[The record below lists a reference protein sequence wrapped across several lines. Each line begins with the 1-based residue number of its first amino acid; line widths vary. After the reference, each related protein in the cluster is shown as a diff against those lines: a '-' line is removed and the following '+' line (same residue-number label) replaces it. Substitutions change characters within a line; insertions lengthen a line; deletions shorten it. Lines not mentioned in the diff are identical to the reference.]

1 MSQEQALA
9 LPSKE
14 TPVSLSRSELLRRS
28 VNAKVL
34 QVEQSIV
41 KNKLKKAETAAGERD
56 VIKKVVQS
64 RIKENTAASRAAETC
79 VRSIDES
86 VKETG
91 LWITKLHHERYK
103 QFAAQK
109 VCERRLELR
118 EGNPPDLAKDSLQEA
133 LEIEHKILRVARTD
147 FLKLEVE
154 VKKVVEDLQAIRC
167 NLSLDAAH
175 RRMAVET
182 DRAVMVDLAMA
193 GAVAPGA
200 RSAPAE
206 KKDGVVHEVG
216 SLADSRLCCQKSE
229 QLEDVAGQLRRQS
242 KLLIFRIKEE
252 CARAQVRVESRL
264 VKRTEETLE
273 VTKKLIGQGKEV
285 DYTIEA
291 AQRSLLANHKFLDKK
306 DKGQENHYQSS
317 LKVLEELKRSRSD
330 LTHDFR
336 KNSILLNSCEACRK
350 VTPCVASSPP
360 PARLIKRPCSAGTI
374 EAIRPRA
381 KSGTS
386 SGGAKS
392 PASTSAKSPAHL
404 PSLAPE
410 GMKSSPAW
418 LPGASESEVQ
428 SPTSFAGGMEDTQER
443 PANDPEQD
451 RLQTTAAEA
460 SVNVQ

>member
-9 LPSKE
+9 IPSKE
-14 TPVSLSRSELLRRS
+14 TPGSLSRSELLRRS

-41 KNKLKKAETAAGERD
+41 KNKLKRAETAAGERE
-56 VIKKVVQS
+56 VIKKGVQV

-79 VRSIDES
+79 VKSIDDS

-118 EGNPPDLAKDSLQEA
+118 EANPPDMAKDSLQEA
-133 LEIEHKILRVARTD
+133 LESEHKTLRLARTD

-175 RRMAVET
+175 RRMAVSADT
-182 DRAVMVDLAMA
+182 VIMVALAMA

-200 RSAPAE
+200 KSEPEGE
-206 KKDGVVHEVG
+206 KVVHAVG

-242 KLLIFRIKEE
+242 KLLIFRVKDE
-252 CARAQVRVESRL
+252 CGRAQVRVESRL
-264 VKRTEETLE
+264 TKRTEETLE

-306 DKGQENHYQSS
+306 DKGQEFHYQSS

-330 LTHDFR
+330 LTTDLR
-336 KNSILLNSCEACRK
+336 KKTILLNTSEACRK

-360 PARLIKRPCSAGTI
+360 PARLVKARPGSAGTI

-386 SGGAKS
+386 SAG
-392 PASTSAKSPAHL
+392 AKSPAHL

-410 GMKSSPAW
+410 GMKSSQAW

-428 SPTSFAGGMEDTQER
+428 SPTSFAGGMEDTRER

-460 SVNVQ
+460 GVNVQ

>member
-9 LPSKE
+9 IPSKE

-41 KNKLKKAETAAGERD
+41 KNKLKRAETAAGERD
-56 VIKKVVQS
+56 VIKKVVQV
-64 RIKENTAASRAAETC
+64 RIKENTVASRAAETC
-79 VRSIDES
+79 VRSIDDS
-86 VKETG
+86 IKETG

-118 EGNPPDLAKDSLQEA
+118 ESNPPDMAKDSLQEA
-133 LEIEHKILRVARTD
+133 LESEHKILRVARTD

-182 DRAVMVDLAMA
+182 DRAVMVALAMA

-200 RSAPAE
+200 RSAPAGE
-206 KKDGVVHEVG
+206 KEEGVVHEVG
-216 SLADSRLCCQKSE
+216 SLADSRLWCQKSE
-229 QLEDVAGQLRRQS
+229 QLEDVAAQLRRQS
-242 KLLIFRIKEE
+242 KLLIFRVKDE
-252 CARAQVRVESRL
+252 CARAQVRVDLRL

-273 VTKKLIGQGKEV
+273 VTKKLIGQAKEV
-285 DYTIEA
+285 DYTIES
-291 AQRSLLANHKFLDKK
+291 AQRSLLASHKFLDKK
-306 DKGQENHYQSS
+306 DKGQEVHYQSS

-330 LTHDFR
+330 LSQDLR
-336 KNSILLNSCEACRK
+336 KKTILLNTSEACRK

-360 PARLIKRPCSAGTI
+360 PARLVKARPGSAGTI

-386 SGGAKS
+386 SAG
-392 PASTSAKSPAHL
+392 AKSPAHL

-428 SPTSFAGGMEDTQER
+428 SPTSFAGGMEDTRER